1 MSDYNILG
9 ALRAIYLTAT
19 TTTNS
24 NTSYIDPPEDFD
36 PQGKALWFHEG
47 YIPAT
52 SSSLGKLG
60 TDTDEERGIYQITVY
75 TPINIGDYGQS
86 MSNAIS
92 AIKGV
97 FYNGASNVYLGQKVD
112 IMEVTTQGV
121 AQNEAWVRR
130 VISINYL
137 TISTRV

>member
-9 ALRAIYLTAT
+9 SLRGIYLTAT

-52 SSSLGKLG
+52 SESTGKTKQSS
-60 TDTDEERGIYQITVY
+60 DEDRGIYQITVY
-75 TPINIGDYGQS
+75 TPLNVGDYGQS

-92 AIKGV
+92 AIQSV

-112 IMEVTTQGV
+112 ILEVTTQGV

-137 TISTRV
+137 TYKTR